1 MSITTELVTLLK
13 TSSITNMN
21 VYAESFPAVKKTT
34 ENTVCFITVASN
46 RDRGN
51 REKTI
56 YSIRIMVSGTASG
69 SMAKAK
75 EVFNYI
81 LGEDEGIRP
90 VWLADS
96 STETTSYI
104 INKVLADSEPVFAR
118 NRGNVFFVTFQLTIF
133 ASTK

>member
-1 MSITTELVTLLK
+1 
-13 TSSITNMN
+13 MN